1 MPCVDTVN
9 LNEYGAL
16 KQTLFCNSAI
26 RLSASVLLFRSPVWP
41 ESPVR
46 SSLEGGTH
54 PKNHLHSSSSVPPSQ
69 PDHIASTQ
77 TQSHVTSKFTM
88 RSSKS
93 IFQLFERRLLL
104 QARPPASPRSSSAQE
119 GSQLAARAWRVACKM
134 DGHAMAEAMEEL
146 TCSALEQWPIHIHS
160 SIHSSTGS
168 VAISNE
174 RRDPGFDMY

>member
-54 PKNHLHSSSSVPPSQ
+54 PKSHSQLPSIHEHIRESQESKPNHLHSSSSVPPSQ

-119 GSQLAARAWRVACKM
+119 GSQLALGGWPARWTATPWQKRWR
-134 DGHAMAEAMEEL
+134 
-146 TCSALEQWPIHIHS
+146 
-160 SIHSSTGS
+160 
-168 VAISNE
+168 N
-174 RRDPGFDMY
+174 